1 MTQRS
6 GASGGVW
13 RMYAGASVILSVV
26 LGFGLGA
33 GLFVERGRGDRV
45 ELAWIA
51 SAQVHG
57 HAQLFGFAVLM
68 VIGVALHFLPRLAGG
83 SSVSSRAGS
92 VALGLLAGGILL
104 RTAAALLLANSSISN
119 RTERLQWLLLAAVVL
134 ELAGVVTAGMAIGR
148 ALDLGRSRRRDAF
161 AAILPLAFIAIASLV
176 LALLIDAYAAG
187 RMIGTPFRVMP
198 AREVELSQFLIQYGT
213 LLAISVAMSA
223 RLFPLYIRTPLISK
237 NAVTIVA
244 ALLAGGLVA
253 GGTGIWT
260 ASGWVE
266 ATGRGLLCA
275 AAMVAIWKLG
285 LLRRRRPLPRQQRP
299 TIAEPLQ
306 WFVATAYAWL
316 VVALIT
322 GWVGALGAAGVVDVT
337 VPSSMSRHAF
347 GAGFVTL
354 LILGVGQS
362 LLPGFAKT
370 TLRSTFLA
378 WILLVLGNIGAL
390 FRFVAASGWVSEA
403 PADWF
408 GGVAGIAG
416 IAALLLFAWNCRIFH
431 RFSS

>member
-1 MTQRS
+1 MAPVVTQQSRPGFS
-6 GASGGVW
+6 DGVW
-13 RMYAGASVILSVV
+13 RMYARASVMLSVV

-33 GLFVERGRGDRV
+33 VLFAERGRGDRV

-83 SSVSSRAGS
+83 STVSSRSGT
-92 VALGLLAGGILL
+92 VALGLLVGGILL
-104 RTAAALLLANSSISN
+104 RTAAALFLANDSTPN
-119 RTERLQWLLLAAVVL
+119 RIDQLQWLLLAGIVL

-148 ALDLGRSRRRDAF
+148 ALDLGRSRSRDAF
-161 AAILPLAFIAIASLV
+161 ASILPLAFIAIAALV

-187 RMIGTPFRVMP
+187 RMIGTPFQVMP

-213 LLAISVAMSA
+213 LLAISLAMSA

-237 NAVTIVA
+237 NAVTVVA
-244 ALLAGGLVA
+244 ARLAGGLVA

-260 ASGWVE
+260 ASGRVD
-266 ATGRGLLCA
+266 AAGRGLLCA
-275 AAMVAIWKLG
+275 AAMVAIWNLG
-285 LLRRRRPLPRQQRP
+285 LLGRRRPLPRQQRL

-306 WFVATAYAWL
+306 WFVATAYGWL
-316 VVALIT
+316 AVALIT

-362 LLPGFAKT
+362 LLPGFAKAT
-370 TLRSTFLA
+370 VRSTF
-378 WILLVLGNIGAL
+378 
-390 FRFVAASGWVSEA
+390 
-403 PADWF
+403 
-408 GGVAGIAG
+408 
-416 IAALLLFAWNCRIFH
+416 
-431 RFSS
+431 